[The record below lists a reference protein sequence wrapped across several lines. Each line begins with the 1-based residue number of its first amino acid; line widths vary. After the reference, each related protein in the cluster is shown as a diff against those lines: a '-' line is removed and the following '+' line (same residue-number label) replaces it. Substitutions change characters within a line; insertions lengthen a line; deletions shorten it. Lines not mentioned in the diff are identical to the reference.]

1 MLSNIPAYML
11 HDVAD
16 NTDNTIFI
24 RSAIFASQICEI
36 PRNSERIQTYR
47 SRSRSSKVSIIDLG
61 INWKRMHILLPFLR
75 YLGLPCGVNCIILT
89 STVLDWSIPSM
100 WQTDKRTNGR
110 TDVRAIAYSALS
122 ISRCGNP
129 SYAWLANDE
138 KLSIYYLLYLA
149 RKQYRFTRKPANAK
163 VSARQHCVYDGP
175 WRRNLWEINARNM
188 LKSTFTISLG

>member
-1 MLSNIPAYML
+1 MIYFSLLHYIVQLFRFYTKNRFTLFKLNNQLNFCSNGQIERSPSTIYRVVMLSNIPAYML

-122 ISRCGNP
+122 ISRCRNP

-138 KLSIYYLLYLA
+138 KLSI
-149 RKQYRFTRKPANAK
+149 
-163 VSARQHCVYDGP
+163 
-175 WRRNLWEINARNM
+175 
-188 LKSTFTISLG
+188 